1 MKFLIKKKILLK
13 KMENG
18 FPMLKYKNHIIIVT
32 GGNGRFAAILKKI
45 KTKHKIY
52 YPTKKEL
59 DITNPNLIRKYLA
72 KKKAT
77 IVIHLAALSRPMNL
91 HEKNITKSISLN
103 IIGTSNITCACS
115 DKKIKLI
122 YFSTSYVYPGI
133 KGNYKENASLKPINN
148 YAWSKLGGECAVQL
162 YKNSLILRVCMTE
175 KPFIHKE
182 AFSDVKT
189 NFIYHEEI
197 ADMLLKLLHH
207 RGVINV
213 GGPIKSVYD
222 FAKTLNPKIK
232 KVSAK
237 KTMLNKFPL
246 NPSMNLSKLKKIIS
260 K

>member
-1 MKFLIKKKILLK
+1 MKKKII
-13 KMENG
+13 
-18 FPMLKYKNHIIIVT
+18 FS
-32 GGNGRFAAILKKI
+32 GGSGRFGKI
-45 KTKHKIY
+45 FQEVKHNYKIY
-52 YPTKKEL
+52 YPSKKIL
-59 DITNPNLIRKYLA
+59 DITNPKKIDSYMRKIKPDYF
-72 KKKAT
+72 
-77 IVIHLAALSRPMNL
+77 IHCAALSRPMDIHYKDL
-91 HEKNITKSISLN
+91 PKSIDLN
-103 IIGTSNITCACS
+103 IIGTSNIV
-115 DKKIKLI
+115 KICQANKVKLI
-122 YFSTSYVYPGI
+122 YFSTNYVYPGI
-133 KGNYKENASLKPINN
+133 TGNYKEKDALHPINN
-148 YAWSKLGGECAVQL
+148 YAWSKLGGEASVQL

-246 NPSMNLSKLKKIIS
+246 NPSMNVSKLKKIIS